1 MKLLWGHKDGGPK
14 YAELQ
19 IFKLKVACVLIVLML
34 LIHLA
39 GCSTAND
46 WRPARSAAPVHTMQI
61 CVQRGSKL
69 YDRVTGQE
77 CLNEQQRRR
86 IERSRC
92 KTPVQ
97 CAKMGVA

>member
-1 MKLLWGHKDGGPK
+1 MKSM
-14 YAELQ
+14 
-19 IFKLKVACVLIVLML
+19 LKKFLYLTLLML
-34 LIHLA
+34 LCLA
-39 GCSTAND
+39 ILAIALVLSGCSTAND
-46 WRPARSAAPVHTMQI
+46 WRPARPAAPVHTMQI

-69 YDRVTGQE
+69 YDRATGQE

-86 IERSRC
+86 IERARC